1 MIERLACY
9 RTPLCKQIYTVSP
22 MRDQQRPY
30 VFIRISIEPLKIVVK
45 VSILR
50 IPKDNSQPFESG
62 DVIHPVRM
70 ELSLVCADK
79 IRRNISKPAELF

>member
-9 RTPLCKQIYTVSP
+9 RAPFCKQIYTVSP

-30 VFIRISIEPLKIVVK
+30 IFIRISIEPLKIVVK
-45 VSILR
+45 VPILR
-50 IPKDNSQPFESG
+50 IPKGNRQPFESA

-70 ELSLVCADK
+70 ELSLVCADE
-79 IRRNISKPAELF
+79 IRRNIRESAELF